1 MKSLK
6 GDYQYRVVQAV
17 GHNTS
22 RKIRGV
28 GNKDYTLCVTVPSPL
43 AKTLQLRAGSILR
56 FSIQSGSKLVAERVD
71 EE

>member
-1 MKSLK
+1 MKGKS
-6 GDYQYRVVQAV
+6 DYQYRVVQAV

-43 AKTLQLRAGSILR
+43 AKILQLKSGSILR
-56 FSIQSGSKLVAERVD
+56 SSIQGTKLIAERV
-71 EE
+71 EEE